1 MNRMPSDGLI
11 PYIPFDRN
19 SSVPFYLQVY
29 DGYRAAIVA
38 GRLAPGQR
46 LPSTRTL
53 ADQLQ
58 ISRFP
63 VLSAFEQLLHD
74 GYLEGKVGS
83 GTFVRDRIP
92 DELSRPITVRKPTSQ
107 SNVRPAPLASFKAG
121 ALPHDGLG
129 PFRVSLPALDRF
141 PHETFSRLI
150 RHHAG
155 TLPDELLAYSDPAGY
170 LPLREA
176 IAEYLRTARAV
187 DCDPSQVLIVTGSQM
202 GLLISALAL
211 STPDSSVCI
220 EEPGYSGTKQA
231 LAIANANVIR
241 IPVDDHGIDVAA
253 IKRLATP
260 VRMVFVTPSHQYPL
274 GVSLEMTRRLELLNW
289 AAHNDAWIVEDDYD
303 SEYRFSSRP
312 LGALQGMDAHGRVIY
327 IGTFSKVLFPA
338 LRVGY
343 VVVPHELV
351 ARFAQIR
358 ESLDI
363 FSPLLYQL
371 VLTDFLK
378 EGHFARHL
386 IRMRSVYL
394 ARRNALITAICDHAA
409 DLLTL
414 GNTDA
419 GLCLVAYLPDD
430 IDDRDVVRRA
440 ARQGLYPQPLSPCYN
455 GGDVRNG
462 LILGFGGSDE
472 YALTSA
478 VCELAE
484 VIRLKSAA

>member
-1 MNRMPSDGLI
+1 MPSDGLI
-11 PYIPFDRN
+11 PYIPFDRAAA
-19 SSVPFYLQVY
+19 VPFYMQIY

-63 VLSAFEQLLHD
+63 VLTAFEQLLHD

-92 DELSRPITVRKPTSQ
+92 DELSRPITVRKPTS
-107 SNVRPAPLASFKAG
+107 RPASPPSPLPSFKSG
-121 ALPHDGLG
+121 AIPHEGLG

-141 PHETFSRLI
+141 PHETFSRIL

-155 TLPDELLAYSDPAGY
+155 ALPDELLAYSDPAGY
-170 LPLREA
+170 YPLREA
-176 IAEYLRTARAV
+176 ITEYLRTARAV
-187 DCDPSQVLIVTGSQM
+187 DCDPDQVLIVTGSQM

-220 EEPGYSGTKQA
+220 EEPGYPGTKQA
-231 LAIANANVIR
+231 LGIANASMITV
-241 IPVDDHGIDVAA
+241 PVDQHGIDVAT
-253 IKRLATP
+253 IKRISSP
-260 VRMVFVTPSHQYPL
+260 VKMVYVTPSHQYPL

-289 AAHNDAWIVEDDYD
+289 AARNDAWIVEDDYD
-303 SEYRFSSRP
+303 SEYRYASRP
-312 LGALQGMDAHGRVIY
+312 LGALQGMDTHGRVIY

-343 VVVPHELV
+343 MVVPHELV
-351 ARFAQIR
+351 ARFARIR
-358 ESLDI
+358 EGLDI

-378 EGHFARHL
+378 DGHFARHL
-386 IRMRSVYL
+386 LRMRAVYL
-394 ARRNALITAICDHAA
+394 ARRNALIAAVREHAA

-419 GLCLVAYLPDD
+419 GLCLVAFLPDD

-440 ARQGLYPQPLSPCYN
+440 ARRGLYPQALSPCYS
-455 GGDVRNG
+455 GSDTRSG

-472 YALTSA
+472 CALTNA
-478 VCELAE
+478 VRELADL
-484 VIRLKSAA
+484 IRLRSAA